1 MDGRTYTAWELAG
14 DWTWA
19 NNGYVAMTANGRTRY
34 ELATA
39 SKTQRT
45 VCLSKLTG
53 FDAHL
58 TLRYVHPD
66 TPMKL
71 VKP

>member
-1 MDGRTYTAWELAG
+1 MSDRTYLAWELCG
-14 DWTWA
+14 DWWWA
-19 NNGYVAMTANGRTRY
+19 NQGFLAVIVGGRTRY
-34 ELATA
+34 ELANA

-45 VCLSKLTG
+45 VCLSYINAYG
-53 FDAHL
+53 NV

-71 VKP
+71 VRL